1 MRCYCPSSSSGYPSS
16 KNIFKRSPTT
26 RASPITSVATS
37 VFHLMFETSALS
49 FSCWISAIA
58 KMRSSALPLVKTQIM
73 QLAGIPDGE
82 YAFVDRTNRDFKT
95 ALARTSASLSRT
107 TTLGQILSHTW
118 SKDDPRLINRSSFI
132 LLDTVA
138 SQERARSSSSRKT
151 GLRSVT
157 MKEFVTIATQKLV
170 FSAASLI

>member
-1 MRCYCPSSSSGYPSS
+1 
-16 KNIFKRSPTT
+16 
-26 RASPITSVATS
+26 
-37 VFHLMFETSALS
+37 
-49 FSCWISAIA
+49 
-58 KMRSSALPLVKTQIM
+58 MRSSALPLVKTQIM